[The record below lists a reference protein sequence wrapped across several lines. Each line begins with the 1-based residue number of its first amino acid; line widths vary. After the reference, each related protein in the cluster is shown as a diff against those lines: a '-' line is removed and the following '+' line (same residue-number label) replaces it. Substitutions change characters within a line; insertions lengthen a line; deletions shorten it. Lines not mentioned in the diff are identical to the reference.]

1 MNSVNP
7 SRTPWGF
14 SDQQY
19 NIAQAESA
27 LDSILRHFLM
37 NRLQLLIAVTTGPKY
52 FRNACRQMFRGYRY
66 IDDGVIDG
74 LWRACLHMVTGSTLP
89 QEMTLTLAKAELDA
103 YQPKTREKVSEDID
117 PRLYQS

>member
-14 SDQQY
+14 SDRQY
-19 NIAQAESA
+19 NIAQCEAV
-27 LDSILRHFLM
+27 LDSVLRHFLM

-74 LWRACLHMVTGSTLP
+74 LWRACLRMVTGRTLP
-89 QEMTLTLAKAELDA
+89 QEMALNLAKAELNA
-103 YQPKTREKVSEDID
+103 YQPKSRDKVSEDID
-117 PRLYQS
+117 PRQFMS